1 MGQANKKKQIIA
13 KYKEV
18 SEIIGKEKE
27 KIAEISPLQNYLKKE
42 GKDEQGISEFT
53 NLFNSEVFEKTYGF
67 KCNKLNPTSFN
78 KSFIDHLTKLLNT
91 DYAVEKLGLK
101 DALENREQAFI
112 DFTHQCLGFDTGVI
126 VKIIEEITNLGF
138 LSRITQYRIR
148 QRLYYECDDLYN
160 DAGRKLTELCFN
172 EIEYIELKE
181 MLLIEM
187 EKRGSNISPNLS
199 EHMSFEDA
207 KKLDEVIRKGEPFTI
222 YRGFLIDPLEMVR
235 GEGNRIDNENVEI
248 DYLGRK
254 ADGDEYFEKWNAGK
268 GVSFTFDEDIAGW
281 FCYYRLTFGE
291 KSTYGTKDDKRK
303 IWSNKTISE
312 KHITTKE
319 EYIDYFGDTY
329 QKRLDALG
337 KKAIVCKLII
347 DPKDIKGFNF
357 SKAEA
362 EINLLPK
369 NAKVVHYEICG
380 GNKIAEKCW
389 RTNFNRRLNNTK
401 DIEYGYSATKV
412 SILNYQDND
421 GNKYQI
427 YADKA
432 EIEKELG
439 NMKDAYY
446 ENGGSIK
453 TMDIMKVSE
462 LFKDAA
468 IELPKEYNPM
478 KLTKDFWD
486 FLLRR
491 PERKL
496 RKKGMLYIVS

>member
-18 SEIIGKEKE
+18 SAIIGKEKE

-42 GKDEQGISEFT
+42 GKDKQDKSKFT
-53 NLFNSEVFEKTYGF
+53 DLFNSEVFQRKYGV
-67 KCNKLNPTSFN
+67 KCDRVNPTAFN
-78 KSFIDHLTKLLNT
+78 KSFIDALTKLLNT

-101 DALENREQAFI
+101 NALENREQAFI
-112 DFTHQCLGFDTGVI
+112 DFTYNCLGFNTEVM

-160 DAGRKLTELCFN
+160 DAGRKLAELCFN
-172 EIEYIELKE
+172 EIEYIDIKE

-187 EKRGSNISPNLS
+187 EKRASSKSENLS
-199 EHMSFEDA
+199 EHMDFEDA
-207 KKLDEVIRKGEPFTI
+207 TKLDKAIKKGEPFTI

-254 ADGDEYFEKWNAGK
+254 ADGDEYFKKWNAGK
-268 GVSFTFDEDIAGW
+268 GLSFTFNENIAGW
-281 FCYYRLTFGE
+281 FCYWQLTFGE
-291 KSTYGTKDDKRK
+291 KSTYGTKDDKRD
-303 IWSNKTISE
+303 IWSNMNAFAPD
-312 KHITTKE
+312 ITTKE
-319 EYIDYFGDTY
+319 EYIAYFGDTY

-347 DPKDIKGFNF
+347 DPKDIKGFSF
-357 SKAEA
+357 GKSEA
-362 EINLLPK
+362 ELNVFPQD
-369 NAKVVHYEICG
+369 AKVVHYEICG

-389 RTNFNRRLNNTK
+389 ETNLCRATETQ
-401 DIEYGYSATKV
+401 DISYAYSATKV
-412 SILNYQDND
+412 SILNYQDSD
-421 GNKYQI
+421 GNAYQI
-427 YADKA
+427 FADKA
-432 EIEKELG
+432 EIEEEIGK
-439 NMKDAYY
+439 MKDAYY
-446 ENGGSIK
+446 ENGSSIK
-453 TMDIMKVSE
+453 IMDMMQVSE

-468 IELPKEYNPM
+468 IELPREYNPK

-496 RKKGMLYIVS
+496 RKKGMVYIVS